1 MARKIK
7 ITSVVSFGNRTAE
20 VIVPDD
26 NLGNQTKHI
35 RSFFVKGKNKDGKET
50 TKKEWRDI
58 QGNVYSAIN
67 QEG

>member
-20 VIVPDD
+20 VIV
-26 NLGNQTKHI
+26 GNQTKHI